1 MKQLSLLAI
10 CMVFVFASKAQS
22 NADEVALV
30 QSAFGMGKK
39 ELITEHMKITDAES
53 ATFWKL
59 YDEYEAARKEIG
71 KKRIDNISAYA
82 KAYATLTDE
91 DATKLINASL
101 SIREE
106 GTKLWKSTFK
116 KMSKAPL
123 SPTRAA
129 QFIQVEMY
137 LENMVRNQLSAEIP
151 LIGEFEK
158 K

>member
-1 MKQLSLLAI
+1 MKQLFLLAI

-39 ELITEHMKITDAES
+39 ELITEHMKITEAES

-59 YDEYEAARKEIG
+59 YDEYEVTRKEIG
-71 KKRIDNISAYA
+71 KMRFDNLTAYA
-82 KAYATLTDE
+82 KAYANLTNE
-91 DATKLINASL
+91 DATKLMNTSFET
-101 SIREE
+101 R
-106 GTKLWKSTFK
+106 GKLEKLYKDTFK

-123 SPTRAA
+123 SPVRAA
-129 QFIQVEMY
+129 QFIQVEAY
-137 LENMVRNQLSAEIP
+137 LESMVRNQLASEIP
-151 LIGEFEK
+151 LIGEFDK